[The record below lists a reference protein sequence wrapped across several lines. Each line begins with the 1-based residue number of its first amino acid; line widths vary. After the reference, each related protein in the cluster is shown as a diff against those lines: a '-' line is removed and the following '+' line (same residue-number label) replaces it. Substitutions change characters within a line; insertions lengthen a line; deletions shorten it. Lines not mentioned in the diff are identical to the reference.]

1 MTNENLSFKLEVYEG
16 PLDLLLA
23 LISKNKLNIY
33 DIPISLI
40 LEQYMDYI
48 EQMQQLDLEIAG
60 EFIDMASRLMLIK
73 SKMLLPKPVVDGK
86 ELDPRIPLVD
96 ALLEYQR
103 AKENAVVLNGRYA
116 RYNGRYVKEPD
127 EVGIDRTFVSDHEVE
142 LLVEAFNRINIRQKE
157 NKKAR
162 NDGAKVTLDTILHK
176 KITPVSERL
185 FFVLR
190 LLHRQNEATF
200 EELLLTSETRSDIIA
215 TFAAVLQLIRAGRIS
230 IFKEE
235 ENGDI
240 YIKINRKDYLA

>member
-1 MTNENLSFKLEVYEG
+1 MSNENLNFKLEVYEG

-23 LISKNKLNIY
+23 LIAKNKLNIY

-40 LEQYMDYI
+40 FEQYMDYI
-48 EQMQQLDLEIAG
+48 AQMQELDLEVAG

-73 SKMLLPKPVVDGK
+73 SKMLLPKQVVDGK
-86 ELDPRIPLVD
+86 EVDPRIPLVD

-103 AKENAVVLNGRYA
+103 AKENAVKLNTRYSTYSGRYI
-116 RYNGRYVKEPD
+116 KEPD

-142 LLVEAFNRINIRQKE
+142 LLIEAFNRINIRQKE
-157 NKKAR
+157 NKRAR
-162 NDGAKVTLDTILHK
+162 NDQAKVTLDTILHK

-190 LLHRQNEATF
+190 YLNRNNEATF
-200 EELLLTSETRSDIIA
+200 EELLMTSSSRSDIIA
-215 TFAAVLQLIRAGRIS
+215 TFAAVLQLIRSGRIS

-235 ENGDI
+235 ENGEI
-240 YIKINRKDYLA
+240 YITINRKVFAV